1 MCCWSSRP
9 SNFFPNLAILFTF
22 MHELGPGVENPHQQA
37 RLGVVACTGGSSPVI
52 DVRIFDHDEEVE
64 RYTRFHSDRQ
74 RQLANILAQNFD
86 RVKRGLDEYGKPLM
100 LFEHCIVLRVMLT
113 TAESLGYYK
122 DPVQKKALGE
132 KIKALLKS
140 LLEENNLDF
149 SDVDGIKIDISED
162 DVQKAEMF
170 FKIGKYHRRWLNE
183 VVIVI

>member
-1 MCCWSSRP
+1 ML
-9 SNFFPNLAILFTF
+9 FFTF
-22 MHELGPGVENPHQQA
+22 IHELGLGVENPHQRA
-37 RLGVVACTGGSSPVI
+37 RPGAVGSSPVI

-74 RQLANILAQNFD
+74 RQLANTLAQNFD

-122 DPVQKKALGE
+122 DPVQKKTLGE

-149 SDVDGIKIDISED
+149 SDVDGIKIDISEA

-170 FKIGKYHRRWLNE
+170 FKLGNYHRSWLNE
-183 VVIVI
+183 VAMIFI